1 MARGTIIESFYNEEE
16 GYSYLVKATKLGAFF
31 ADALADEEDREFA
44 TEWDGYKICEAKCDI
59 MYYKEKAKVMRERY
73 LGILYA
79 YQNLTQDGEESVDL
93 DRLKRQVDVAY
104 RDWKKAAS
112 QYKSMQES
120 FTGYC
125 AAIVNSRKILRQQHE
140 QMKKRQNS

>member
-1 MARGTIIESFYNEEE
+1 MARGTIIESYYNVEE
-16 GYSYLVKATKLGAFF
+16 GYSYLVKATKLGTFCAQS
-31 ADALADEEDREFA
+31 LADEEDREFA

-59 MYYKEKAKVMRERY
+59 DYYKEKAKVMRERY
-73 LGILYA
+73 LGVLYA
-79 YQNLTQDGEESVDL
+79 YQNLTQNGEVSLDL

-104 RDWKKAAS
+104 RDWKKATS
-112 QYKSMQES
+112 QYENMKDS

-125 AAIVNSRKILRQQHE
+125 TAIVNSRKVLRQQHE